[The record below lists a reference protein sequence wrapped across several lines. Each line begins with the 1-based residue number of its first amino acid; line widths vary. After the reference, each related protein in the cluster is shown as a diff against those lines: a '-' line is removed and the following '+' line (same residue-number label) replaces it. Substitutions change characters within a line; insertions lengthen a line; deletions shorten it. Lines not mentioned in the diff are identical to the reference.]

1 MNAISTWDEVPLFD
15 TEDAEAAFWE
25 VNRIDL
31 RLMESSVASGQE
43 PTESIT
49 ISLRM
54 DPRMLARLKRLAR
67 SRYLNYQS
75 MMKQWLSER
84 LEEEFRDR
92 LPEEMPARGRVA
104 AFRGRTSAAFT
115 LIELLVVISII
126 GVLAA
131 LVVGLAAVARTKR
144 VESRAKV
151 ELRQLETAIESYKA
165 DFNSYPPDRLMPPGS
180 TYRVDPVR
188 NPLYFE
194 LRGTTVDAQG
204 RFRCPGDDQAFTS
217 AQIEELF
224 GRKGFRNATANA
236 DEPRRS
242 YIELRENQVRKVAA
256 QGVEVELIMAP
267 APWPRGEAN
276 PLLTGL
282 PSPRAADQP
291 LNPWRYVAT
300 GPSNNP
306 AAFDLWA
313 ELYIGKE
320 RKVIANFI
328 PRP

>member
-1 MNAISTWDEVPLFD
+1 MNAITTWDEVPLFD

-25 VNRIDL
+25 VNRIEV
-31 RLMESSVASGQE
+31 RLMESSVASAQE

-92 LPEEMPARGRVA
+92 QPEEAVVRGRVA

-115 LIELLVVISII
+115 LIELLVVIAII

-131 LVVGLAAVARTKR
+131 MVVGLAAVAKGKR
-144 VESRAKV
+144 IEGRAKV
-151 ELRQLETAIESYKA
+151 ELRQLETAIESYRS
-165 DFNSYPPDRLMPPGS
+165 DFNTYPPDRLLPAGS
-180 TYRVDPVR
+180 PFKVDPVR
-188 NPLYFE
+188 NPLFFE

-204 RFRCPGDDQAFTS
+204 QFRVPGDNEFWTSDQIFT
-217 AQIEELF
+217 LF

-242 YIELRENQVRKVAA
+242 YVELREAQVRDVTLDGVRSKAIVVA
-256 QGVEVELIMAP
+256 
-267 APWPRGEAN
+267 APWPREVPN
-276 PLLTGL
+276 PLLAGV
-282 PSPRAADQP
+282 PNPPPVVQA
-291 LNPWRYVAT
+291 LNPWRYVST
-300 GPSNNP
+300 GPTNNP
-306 AAFDLWA
+306 AGFDLWA
-313 ELYIGKE
+313 EVYVGKE
-320 RKVIANFI
+320 RKVIANFA

>member
-1 MNAISTWDEVPLFD
+1 MNAITSWDEVPLFD

-25 VNRIDL
+25 VNRIDV

-92 LPEEMPARGRVA
+92 QPEETVARGRAA
-104 AFRGRTSAAFT
+104 AFRGRSSAAFT
-115 LIELLVVISII
+115 LVELLTVIAII
-126 GVLAA
+126 GVLAS
-131 LVVGLAAVARTKR
+131 LVIGLAAVARNKR
-144 VESRAKV
+144 VEGRAKV

-165 DFNSYPPDRLMPPGS
+165 DFNTYPPDRLLPPNS
-180 TYRVDPVR
+180 QFRVDPVR
-188 NPLYFE
+188 NPLFFE
-194 LRGTTVDAQG
+194 LRGTTVDASG
-204 RFRCPGDDQAFTS
+204 RFRVPGDSESWTS
-217 AQIEELF
+217 AQIETLF

-242 YIELRENQVRKVAA
+242 YVELREAQVREVTVDGVKTKFIAVA
-256 QGVEVELIMAP
+256 
-267 APWPRGEAN
+267 APWPKDVPN
-276 PLLTGL
+276 PLLTGS
-282 PSPRAADQP
+282 PSPPLAVQA
-291 LNPWRYVAT
+291 LNPWRYVST
-300 GPSNNP
+300 GPTNNP
-306 AAFDLWA
+306 GSFDLWA
-313 ELYIGKE
+313 EIHLGKE
-320 RKVIANFI
+320 RKIIGNFT